1 MEERRGISLKHGGII
16 IGTGQ
21 TSRQV
26 EVLKPL
32 TVLSHTGPHTAEN
45 ITHQDG
51 FMTRHEM
58 MTVWESVPQL

>member
-26 EVLKPL
+26 EVLKPI
-32 TVLSHTGPHTAEN
+32 TVLSHTDLHTPQY
-45 ITHQDG
+45 ITDQDG

-58 MTVWESVPQL
+58 MTV